1 MVLNCKKY
9 SAAAKPLYHR
19 ILQSRL
25 LGFVTRVVCG
35 DHFGLLALWVTRL
48 LSQWMLHWQRGNGS
62 AARKLFPCI
71 HSSTPSRRLDR
82 PQVSLF
88 KFSVSPESNSVY
100 QFCWRVL
107 NQLNHLAG
115 SLDTC
120 DFYSRCAYHLFQ
132 QNFNC
137 LNILMI
143 SQTTQTNYCRKL
155 FNARVYLPLNN
166 NSYLTELKS
175 NI

>member
-1 MVLNCKKY
+1 
-9 SAAAKPLYHR
+9 
-19 ILQSRL
+19 
-25 LGFVTRVVCG
+25 
-35 DHFGLLALWVTRL
+35 
-48 LSQWMLHWQRGNGS
+48 
-62 AARKLFPCI
+62 
-71 HSSTPSRRLDR
+71 
-82 PQVSLF
+82 
-88 KFSVSPESNSVY
+88 
-100 QFCWRVL
+100 
-107 NQLNHLAG
+107 
-115 SLDTC
+115 LDTC